1 MSLIIYHSLC
11 YPCWPMWTAKSCSK
25 HQQKRMLKKSLLR
38 SLAVSWGCH
47 PTYRLAHLKTKM
59 RTLVYLVLR
68 LRFQHSGLILT
79 GHGIYTA
86 VSPLRWSWWTGSP
99 SSTKRTEIRL
109 GTTWQVGAI
118 LSEGNGL
125 PKLGGTIHEL
135 SLGCLRSIPSMAK
148 PWGTSWMPRRCQIEV
163 STSRLPL
170 VQTQKNYP
178 TVVCMHRVACHA
190 RRLTGLWRLWR
201 DRCIITV
208 PELVEVEI
216 WGEHGG
222 AQYLDPHFC
231 TMPTQWHQHFS
242 STPSLSI
249 KMHLLLLH
257 PLNQTWNLKSW
268 FGRC

>member
-1 MSLIIYHSLC
+1 MKCLWSSTIVCATRVGLC
-11 YPCWPMWTAKSCSK
+11 TSAKADAFA
-25 HQQKRMLKKSLLR
+25 KSLLR

-125 PKLGGTIHEL
+125 PKLGGTKWTEP
-135 SLGCLRSIPSMAK
+135 G
-148 PWGTSWMPRRCQIEV
+148 
-163 STSRLPL
+163 
-170 VQTQKNYP
+170 
-178 TVVCMHRVACHA
+178 
-190 RRLTGLWRLWR
+190 
-201 DRCIITV
+201 
-208 PELVEVEI
+208 
-216 WGEHGG
+216 
-222 AQYLDPHFC
+222 
-231 TMPTQWHQHFS
+231 MPTFHTIDGETMGHQLNA
-242 STPSLSI
+242 TALPNRSLD
-249 KMHLLLLH
+249 
-257 PLNQTWNLKSW
+257 
-268 FGRC
+268 